1 MFEPLPERLMGED
14 GGVTSPTG
22 PARRDAMGRSALHY
36 AATHADNVTVRRLLD
51 EGADVRAVD
60 GRGFT
65 PLHFAAQQG
74 NLEGVRVLL
83 AAGADATAQNALGN
97 DPLRSAMQAP
107 QDLELIISELMA
119 HGADPES
126 PNANGSSTARMVRLM
141 ERQDLADLMGIR
153 LSG

>member
-1 MFEPLPERLMGED
+1 MGED
-14 GGVTSPTG
+14 GGVTSPSG

-36 AATHADNVTVRRLLD
+36 AAVDADNVTVRRLLD

-83 AAGADATAQNALGN
+83 AAGADPRAQNALGN

-107 QDLELIISELMA
+107 QDLELVINELMA

-126 PNANGSSTARMVRLM
+126 PNAHGSSTATMVRLM